1 MWPSVRQSF
10 GQFKVGTEGKFKYM
24 YCDVNGYVTTAVGN
38 LLKNADEA
46 KKLNW
51 HVKDTAKAASPDQV
65 EEGFNAVRQRYQ
77 DLKLKGERLTDAS
90 KYRHTT
96 PLRLTEAEL
105 MRIVFN
111 KLDRFDVAWKS
122 AIGSEWETFPADAQ
136 LAILGISWKMGV
148 PLKVKQEKRAL
159 YDAIAKRDFAK
170 AAKESSFS
178 GSSARRRWKNQAIE
192 WMFVNA
198 GTVDSVQK
206 VLSRLNKPAQNIDA
220 LVQGDPFAAAFLA
233 AGVAQSAVTR
243 GAIGIFAGMLAGLI
257 PSQVIWPKKVF
268 LSDSGKLQIDI
279 MPVHPP
285 GEEREF

>member
-1 MWPSVRQSF
+1 MWPSVRQAF

-46 KKLNW
+46 KKLKW
-51 HVKDTAKAASPDQV
+51 HLKDTMDAASPSQI
-65 EEGFNAVRQRYQ
+65 EEGFDAVRQRYQ

-96 PLRLTEAEL
+96 HLRLTDAEL
-105 MRIVFN
+105 MRIVFD
-111 KLDRFDVAWKS
+111 KLDRFDAAWKS
-122 AIGSEWETFPADAQ
+122 AIGSEWATFPADAQ

-170 AAKESSFS
+170 AAQESAFS

-198 GTVDSVQK
+198 GTVDSVQNT
-206 VLSRLNKPAQNIDA
+206 LSRLNQPAQNLNTLIRE
-220 LVQGDPFAAAFLA
+220 DPFAAAFLTTSLA
-233 AGVAQSAVTR
+233 LSAVTR
-243 GAIGIFAGMLAGLI
+243 VNILGGWLAALI
-257 PSQVIWPKKVF
+257 PEKVIWPKKVF
-268 LSDSGKLQIDI
+268 INNSGKLQTDI
-279 MPVHPP
+279 MPIHPP

>member
-1 MWPSVRQSF
+1 MWPSVRQAF

-46 KKLNW
+46 KKLKW
-51 HVKDTAKAASPDQV
+51 HLKDTMDAASPSQI
-65 EEGFNAVRQRYQ
+65 EEGFDAVRQRYQ

-96 PLRLTEAEL
+96 HLRLTDAEL
-105 MRIVFN
+105 MRIVFD
-111 KLDRFDVAWKS
+111 KLDRFDAAWKS
-122 AIGSEWETFPADAQ
+122 AIGSEWATFPADAQ

-170 AAKESSFS
+170 AAKESAFS

-198 GTVDSVQK
+198 GTVDSVQNT
-206 VLSRLNKPAQNIDA
+206 LSRLNQPAQNLNTLIRE
-220 LVQGDPFAAAFLA
+220 DPFAATFLTTGLA
-233 AGVAQSAVTR
+233 LSAVTR
-243 GAIGIFAGMLAGLI
+243 VNILGGWLAALI
-257 PSQVIWPKKVF
+257 PEKVVWPKKVF
-268 LSDSGKLQIDI
+268 INDSGKLQIDI
-279 MPVHPP
+279 MPIHPP

>member
-1 MWPSVRQSF
+1 MWPSVRQAF

-46 KKLNW
+46 KKLKW
-51 HVKDTAKAASPDQV
+51 HLKDTMDAASPSQI
-65 EEGFNAVRQRYQ
+65 EEGFDAVRQRYQ

-96 PLRLTEAEL
+96 HLRLTDAEL
-105 MRIVFN
+105 MRIVFD
-111 KLDRFDVAWKS
+111 KLDRFDAAWKS
-122 AIGSEWETFPADAQ
+122 AIGSEWATFPADAQ

-170 AAKESSFS
+170 AAKESAFS

-198 GTVDSVQK
+198 GTVDSVQNT
-206 VLSRLNKPAQNIDA
+206 LSRLNQPAQNLNTLIRE
-220 LVQGDPFAAAFLA
+220 DPFAATFLTTGLA
-233 AGVAQSAVTR
+233 LSAVTR
-243 GAIGIFAGMLAGLI
+243 VNILCGWLAALI
-257 PSQVIWPKKVF
+257 PEKVVWPKKVF
-268 LSDSGKLQIDI
+268 INDSGKLQIDI
-279 MPVHPP
+279 MPIHPP